1 MVNEVPIAGIT
12 PKTPLAEVTPATP
25 KADVTSA
32 AGTGPA
38 TVSYDD
44 FKKLDLRVALIEA
57 AERVEGTAKLVKL
70 SLRVGTEKRQI
81 VAGIADQYAPDA
93 LVGKK
98 LVMVYNLQPRTV
110 KGIESQGMLLAAVE
124 APLSSA
130 RFLAS
135 EKGADFRRSEN
146 TAEER
151 GPFPR
156 ERKEGGGKLALIV
169 PERDIADG
177 AQVQ

>member
-1 MVNEVPIAGIT
+1 MADEKPMANIISATLNADIT
-12 PKTPLAEVTPATP
+12 PEKPKASVTPATAKTVATSAIP
-25 KADVTSA
+25 KATA
-32 AGTGPA
+32 IPGTI
-38 TVSYDD
+38 SYED

-93 LVGKK
+93 LAGKK
-98 LVMVYNLQPRTV
+98 LIMVYNLQPRMV

-124 APLSSA
+124 P
-130 RFLAS
+130 
-135 EKGADFRRSEN
+135 
-146 TAEER
+146 
-151 GPFPR
+151 
-156 ERKEGGGKLALIV
+156 GGKLAFIT

>member
-1 MVNEVPIAGIT
+1 M
-12 PKTPLAEVTPATP
+12 
-25 KADVTSA
+25 AD
-32 AGTGPA
+32 GELA
-38 TVSYDD
+38 TVAYDD
-44 FKKLDLRVALIEA
+44 FKKLDLRVALIES

-81 VAGIADQYAPDA
+81 VAGIADQYAPEE

-124 APLSSA
+124 V
-130 RFLAS
+130 
-135 EKGADFRRSEN
+135 
-146 TAEER
+146 
-151 GPFPR
+151 
-156 ERKEGGGKLALIV
+156 GGKLSLIS

-177 AQVQ
+177 ARVE

>member
-1 MVNEVPIAGIT
+1 MANEKPMANIISAT
-12 PKTPLAEVTPATP
+12 PKADATPAKPLLTNATPATAKTAATPATP
-25 KADVTSA
+25 KAAVI
-32 AGTGPA
+32 PA
-38 TVSYDD
+38 TISYDD

-70 SLRVGTEKRQI
+70 SLRIGAEKRQI

-124 APLSSA
+124 A
-130 RFLAS
+130 
-135 EKGADFRRSEN
+135 
-146 TAEER
+146 
-151 GPFPR
+151 
-156 ERKEGGGKLALIV
+156 GGKLALIA
-169 PERDIADG
+169 PDREISDG